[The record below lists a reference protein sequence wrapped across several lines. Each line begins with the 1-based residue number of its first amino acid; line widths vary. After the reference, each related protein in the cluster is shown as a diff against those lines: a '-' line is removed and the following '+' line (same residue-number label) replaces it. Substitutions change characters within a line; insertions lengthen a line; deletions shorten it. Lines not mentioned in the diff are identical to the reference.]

1 MNGGCK
7 AWQEARPAPGEVNGH
22 RERDPRA
29 VAHCTGGPR
38 PRKRGPEDPG
48 LYKGCSQAAG
58 CELFPKLRRLDN
70 YQRARCASRCG
81 GRRPGSSRCAVCAA
95 CRLSGAEH
103 TLPPRGGGVIRGALY
118 SCAGRA
124 GLRAALTARDLT
136 PAWSGREESNP
147 ARGRVP
153 GRPQAPSRRAAG
165 GKLAAEAMRETKDA
179 IR

>member
-1 MNGGCK
+1 MGGARHGWRPGRPQGKSTDTANGTRGQ
-7 AWQEARPAPGEVNGH
+7 WPIVQGDRDRGRGAR
-22 RERDPRA
+22 RIRA
-29 VAHCTGGPR
+29 CIKGG
-38 PRKRGPEDPG
+38 
-48 LYKGCSQAAG
+48 SQAAG

-81 GRRPGSSRCAVCAA
+81 RRRPGSSRCAVCAA
-95 CRLSGAEH
+95 CRLSGAEY

-153 GRPQAPSRRAAG
+153 GRPQAPSRLVANG
-165 GKLAAEAMRETKDA
+165 
-179 IR
+179 